1 VDHRPQGAV
10 TTDDKEGHVIC
21 SRRLVPGV
29 LAVCCLLGGCGGGDE
44 GGGAAATTAAVSTSA
59 GGATSSTEAASTTAG
74 FSGVV
79 VEAKVTGD
87 QVETAS
93 RRVRIDLGQK
103 VRVQVE
109 ADRAEEVHV
118 HGYDLKGDVAPGKPA
133 VIDFTANV
141 PGVFEVELEESSL
154 KLFELQVQ

>member
-1 VDHRPQGAV
+1 M
-10 TTDDKEGHVIC
+10 
-21 SRRLVPGV
+21 SRSGRLVPGV

-44 GGGAAATTAAVSTSA
+44 GGGAAATTVATA
-59 GGATSSTEAASTTAG
+59 GAASTTAG

-79 VEAKVTGD
+79 VEAKVTGN
-87 QVETAS
+87 QVEAAS

-141 PGVFEVELEESSL
+141 PGVFEVELEESGL

>member
-1 VDHRPQGAV
+1 MSR
-10 TTDDKEGHVIC
+10 
-21 SRRLVPGV
+21 SRRLVVGV
-29 LAVCCLLGGCGGGDE
+29 LAVCCLLGGCGGGDD
-44 GGGAAATTAAVSTSA
+44 GGGTATTTAATSTSS
-59 GGATSSTEAASTTAG
+59 GGATSSTEAASTAG

-79 VEAKVTGD
+79 VEAKVTGN

-141 PGVFEVELEESSL
+141 PGVFEVELEESGL

>member
-1 VDHRPQGAV
+1 V
-10 TTDDKEGHVIC
+10 TAKEAQL
-21 SRRLVPGV
+21 SRSRWLVVVGM
-29 LAVCCLLGGCGGGDE
+29 LAVGCLLGGCGGDDE
-44 GGGAAATTAAVSTSA
+44 GGGAAATTVATTAATS
-59 GGATSSTEAASTTAG
+59 TSSTEAASTTAG
-74 FSGVV
+74 FSGVL
-79 VEAKVTGD
+79 VEAKVTGSS
-87 QVETAS
+87 VETAS
-93 RRVRIDLGQK
+93 KRVRVDLGQK

-141 PGVFEVELEESSL
+141 PGVFEVELEESGL

>member
-1 VDHRPQGAV
+1 MIG
-10 TTDDKEGHVIC
+10 
-21 SRRLVPGV
+21 SRRLVPGA
-29 LAVCCLLGGCGGGDE
+29 LAVCCLLGGCGGGDK
-44 GGGAAATTAAVSTSA
+44 GDGAAATTVATSTSA

-79 VEAKVTGD
+79 VEAKVTGN

-133 VIDFTANV
+133 IIDFTANV
-141 PGVFEVELEESSL
+141 PGVFEVELEESGL

>member
-1 VDHRPQGAV
+1 V
-10 TTDDKEGHVIC
+10 TAKEAQL
-21 SRRLVPGV
+21 SRSRWLVVVGV
-29 LAVCCLLGGCGGGDE
+29 LAVGCLLAGCGGDDE
-44 GGGAAATTAAVSTSA
+44 GGGAAATTVATTATTSTSGA
-59 GGATSSTEAASTTAG
+59 ATSSTAG
-74 FSGVV
+74 FSGVL
-79 VEAKVTGD
+79 VEAKVTGSN
-87 QVETAS
+87 VETAS
-93 RRVRIDLGQK
+93 KRVRVDLGQK

>member
-1 VDHRPQGAV
+1 V
-10 TTDDKEGHVIC
+10 TAKEAQL
-21 SRRLVPGV
+21 SRSRWLVVVGV
-29 LAVCCLLGGCGGGDE
+29 LAVGCLLAGCGGDDE
-44 GGGAAATTAAVSTSA
+44 GGGAAATTVATTATTSTSGA
-59 GGATSSTEAASTTAG
+59 ATSSTAG
-74 FSGVV
+74 FSGVL
-79 VEAKVTGD
+79 VEAKVTGSNA
-87 QVETAS
+87 ETAS
-93 RRVRIDLGQK
+93 KRVRVDLGQK

>member
-1 VDHRPQGAV
+1 MIR
-10 TTDDKEGHVIC
+10 
-21 SRRLVPGV
+21 SRRLVLGV
-29 LAVCCLLGGCGGGDE
+29 LAVCCLVGGCGGGDE
-44 GGGAAATTAAVSTSA
+44 GGGAAATTAAASTNA

-79 VEAKVTGD
+79 VEAKVTGN

-141 PGVFEVELEESSL
+141 PGVFEVELEESGL

>member
-1 VDHRPQGAV
+1 V
-10 TTDDKEGHVIC
+10 TAKEAQL
-21 SRRLVPGV
+21 SRSRWLVVVVGV
-29 LAVCCLLGGCGGGDE
+29 LAVGYLLGGCGGDDE
-44 GGGAAATTAAVSTSA
+44 GGGAAAATSTSGA
-59 GGATSSTEAASTTAG
+59 ATSSTGAASTTAG
-74 FSGVV
+74 FSGVL
-79 VEAKVTGD
+79 VEARVTGNN
-87 QVETAS
+87 VETAS
-93 RRVRIDLGQK
+93 KRVRVDLGQK

-141 PGVFEVELEESSL
+141 PGVFEVELEGSSL